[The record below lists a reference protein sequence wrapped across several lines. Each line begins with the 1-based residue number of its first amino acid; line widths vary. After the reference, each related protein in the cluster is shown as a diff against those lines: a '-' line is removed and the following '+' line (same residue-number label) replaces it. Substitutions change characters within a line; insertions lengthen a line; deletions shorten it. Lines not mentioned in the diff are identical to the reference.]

1 MTSFLA
7 HRKEADP
14 GVAKGNP
21 AEQAPLTGPKRSG
34 TPAAAPLESP
44 NLNLAGAHRLQERS
58 YEKTLV

>member
-21 AEQAPLTGPKRSG
+21 AEQAPLTGPK
-34 TPAAAPLESP
+34 E
-44 NLNLAGAHRLQERS
+44 AGRLLLRPWS
-58 YEKTLV
+58 HPI